1 METTQN
7 KIQIVSITEEK
18 VFHRGEFGDRYNPTG
33 TSSRNET
40 VLFANLSNGGKISV
54 ASLKNAMWNSGAIK
68 TMQESKYFFNAKR
81 ERLVQFINERINE
94 ETYKAL
100 GI

>member
-1 METTQN
+1 
-7 KIQIVSITEEK
+7 
-18 VFHRGEFGDRYNPTG
+18 
-33 TSSRNET
+33 
-40 VLFANLSNGGKISV
+40 V